1 MEEKTIT
8 ESQWISLLN
17 KTAQLGSDMDKSNLM
32 IEIAQKM
39 PKTENLKL
47 AYLKVTKT
55 IGNDSDYGKAMRA
68 VE

>member
-17 KTAQLGSDMDKSNLM
+17 KTSQLGSDMDKSNLM

-47 AYLKVTKT
+47 AYLKVAKS